1 MSKKDQKLLFRIIL
15 SIIFLILNV
24 FIHNNIIKLICY
36 IIAYLL
42 VGGTIV
48 LKAIRNIFKGN
59 VFDENFL
66 MSLATIGAFFT
77 GEYLEGVLV
86 MLLYQIG
93 ELFQSYAVGNS
104 RKSISDLMDIRPDYA
119 NVLKDNEITKMDPED
134 VNIGDIIIVK
144 TGEKI
149 PLDGILKEGNG
160 FIDTR
165 AITGESVPKNVKVG
179 TDIYSG
185 CINMNSLL
193 TIEVTKKYS
202 DSTVAT
208 ILDLVENASANK
220 AKTESFITKF
230 ARYYTPI
237 VVILAL
243 LLAIIPPLIM
253 KNLTF
258 IDCLKRAMTFL
269 VISCPCALVISVPLG
284 FFGGIGG
291 AAKKGILIKGS
302 NYIETLSKLKTVVF
316 DKTGTLTKG
325 TFEVTEVKGK
335 GDILELAAYVEAYSN
350 HPIAE
355 SIRKAYQK
363 EIKKEQISDVK
374 EIVGH
379 GIKANING
387 DIVAVGNK
395 KLMQQLNIDFEEVS
409 CSSTI
414 IYVAKNNEYLG
425 YILISDVIK
434 DESLSAIK
442 KLHKIN
448 KIKKIVILT
457 GDNEKIAKDVS
468 LKLNIDEYSANLL
481 PADKVKK
488 VECILEDYKNIPVA
502 FVGDGVNDAPV
513 LMRADVGIAMG
524 ALGSDAATQAADVVI
539 MDDNISK
546 ISTAISLSKRT
557 INIVKQ
563 NIYFAIGTKILFL
576 LLGALGYANMM
587 EAVFADVGVSI
598 LAILNSMRALK
609 IKD

>member
-481 PADKVKK
+481 PADKVKE